1 MTTSRVIAYLRVST
15 AEQAQSGLGLAA
27 QEQAVR
33 AECERRGWEL
43 VDLVR
48 DEGASGKSLDR
59 PGVQSVLARLA
70 AGEAEGLVVAKLDRL
85 TRSLADLV
93 HLLDWSD
100 RVRVFLAALDLG
112 LDTSTPSG
120 RLVASVMASVGEWE
134 RSVIAQRT
142 RDAASV
148 RRERGERMGRAG
160 VRDSAPQVAER
171 IARLRAAG
179 STWQAIADGLN
190 ADGVPTVRGGSA
202 WRVSAVQSAAGYVR
216 PASRARR
223 VELPEPSRRR
233 RATAAA

>member
-1 MTTSRVIAYLRVST
+1 MIAYLRVST

-43 VDLVR
+43 VNLVR

-216 PASRARR
+216 PAARARR
-223 VELPEPSRRR
+223 VELPEPVRRR
-233 RATAAA
+233 RVVAVSQ